1 MGKIVRGFWSCK
13 YCGNTD
19 IDGLKDTC
27 PGCGKQKS
35 KDVKYYMKEGIV
47 EEVTAEELSAAGII
61 PEEDKESA
69 AFFCDGHH
77 KDWVCNYCEQLNNW
91 ADTTCVACGSPK
103 DQATHE
109 YGMDELVKAESDAK
123 TSWSRTEM
131 YQQFSKQFAG
141 SNSETVSCR
150 NEKDETKEILTEN
163 TTENNKWKSVD
174 AQVEG
179 YEDDIVL
186 PPSKW
191 QQWLFAHIPQIAVA
205 LLIITACAFL
215 FWPIKETRYVT
226 GFSWNR
232 TVTVEE
238 ERTVKEN
245 GWSVPSGGRVYDKK
259 TEIRSYRDV
268 IDHYETVTE
277 QKSRRVLS
285 HYETVTEQKSRRVIS
300 HYDTSYRDNG
310 NGTFTEQRTPV
321 YTTEYYTD
329 SHQEPVYKTEYYTE
343 TRQEP
348 VYRKEPVYDTRYYYE
363 IEKWFDVED
372 YPSAGQDKA
381 PYWNASYVLSDK
393 ERDSKREENYFVYY
407 DDHSNTQ
414 VSYGEWTQM
423 ELGDGYEI
431 IKNRLGMTYKRKE
444 IGGN

>member
-35 KDVKYYMKEGIV
+35 SDVQYYMKEGVAEEVSV
-47 EEVTAEELSAAGII
+47 EELNAAGIAV
-61 PEEDKESA
+61 EE
-69 AFFCDGHH
+69 CDGDH
-77 KDWVCNYCEQLNNW
+77 KDWICNFCDQLNNW

-103 DQATHE
+103 ESATHE
-109 YGMDELVKAESDAK
+109 YGM
-123 TSWSRTEM
+123 
-131 YQQFSKQFAG
+131 
-141 SNSETVSCR
+141 
-150 NEKDETKEILTEN
+150 KEIVLPKEIVSPTVGQGMTFHHKRDMLRQMSICEEPDEDN
-163 TTENNKWKSVD
+163 LEEESEDNNWQSIDSKI
-174 AQVEG
+174 EG
-179 YEDDIVL
+179 YEEDFVV

-191 QQWLFAHIPQIAVA
+191 QQWLFIHIPQIAVT
-205 LLIITACAFL
+205 LLIIVAFAFL
-215 FWPIKETRYVT
+215 LWPIKETRYVT

-232 TVTVEE
+232 TVTIEE
-238 ERTVKEN
+238 ERTVKED
-245 GWSVPSGGRVYDKK
+245 GWSVPSGGRVYDEK

-310 NGTFTEQRTPV
+310 NGTFTEQRNPV
-321 YTTEYYTD
+321 YTTEFYTE

-343 TRQEP
+343 THQEP
-348 VYRKEPVYDTRYYYE
+348 VYRDEPVYDTRYYYE

-381 PYWNASYVLSDK
+381 PYWNTSYVLSDK

-407 DDHSNTQ
+407 DDNSKTK
-414 VSYGEWTQM
+414 VSYGEWNQI
-423 ELGDGYEI
+423 ELGDGYELT
-431 IKNRLGMTYKRKE
+431 KNRLGITYKQKE
-444 IGGN
+444 IGGK